1 MTRAKITPLGGNG
14 GHLDYKIE
22 VIGQYKGKNT
32 FLYIDYRGDKIEVFI
47 DGELVADH
55 FYTGIPYE
63 MCLRNYEFAHCLTVR
78 VYAMRKSD
86 FVYIEKPPVFT
97 DGLACELTGV
107 RVLRQDE
114 EIIR

>member
-1 MTRAKITPLGGNG
+1 M
-14 GHLDYKIE
+14 
-22 VIGQYKGKNT
+22 
-32 FLYIDYRGDKIEVFI
+32 FI

>member
-1 MTRAKITPLGGNG
+1 MVSGHGRILVFAFRCEISGGRQAK
-14 GHLDYKIE
+14 K
-22 VIGQYKGKNT
+22 
-32 FLYIDYRGDKIEVFI
+32 
-47 DGELVADH
+47 VADH

-97 DGLACELTGV
+97 GGLACELTGV